1 MAATKIDDEN
11 VTKCD
16 ICDVYFFTNDDAM
29 DHYDGF
35 GHKDRSETMMKNL
48 DEAFDS
54 AKQHGVRTVI
64 ADELE
69 TEIEVQT
76 GADEQKTSEIDL
88 NSLEDSGNVCQID
101 ETEVPETNSETGIQN
116 QDDLEDEDKIG
127 TECKDQNSEIRTEER
142 TINTSDTIVPK
153 YTSYSEMK
161 FDSAGEKD
169 NAIHL

>member
-1 MAATKIDDEN
+1 MGWTAPD
-11 VTKCD
+11 
-16 ICDVYFFTNDDAM
+16 
-29 DHYDGF
+29 
-35 GHKDRSETMMKNL
+35 
-48 DEAFDS
+48 
-54 AKQHGVRTVI
+54 
-64 ADELE
+64 DELE

-153 YTSYSEMK
+153 STSYSEMK